1 MNAVLA
7 SPDAVP
13 TVVPIRGR
21 LPALVPVVAD
31 ALASLFMRRRRWNLS
46 GEPPYWF
53 EVFVAPLD
61 PVGERIGIVIDG
73 RPGELVLTA
82 ATPASIGELDW
93 SDYAGTARLTAW
105 TLAHQRPMMRLSR
118 VFKGIV
124 LPQSLGDARAPVAE
138 GLLAIGF
145 RIGEGDDVLDEGVM
159 RIDPALVSRLMAR
172 DGDASVQ
179 AARRQALSALP
190 VRLRVGAEG
199 PSLEVAE
206 LRALEPGDVIVL
218 GSRQRAFSRL
228 RVMPTDGRE
237 SGGWSATWENERV
250 RIDARV
256 PWTLHDG
263 SDPMQDSA
271 DTPAEHVEGAAAAP
285 PDPLGALPLRV
296 DFLLGELSV
305 PLAKLSE
312 LEPGYVFA
320 LGEQLDHA
328 RIGIRANGKRIGTGR
343 LVAVGDT
350 LGVQLE
356 GWEVDGL
363 Q

>member
-7 SPDAVP
+7 TRSESPSPASV
-13 TVVPIRGR
+13 RGH
-21 LPALVPVVAD
+21 LPAIAPVVAD
-31 ALASLFMRRRRWNLS
+31 ALSSLFARRRRWTLS
-46 GEPPYWF
+46 GEHPYWF
-53 EVFVAPLD
+53 EVFAAPVD
-61 PVGERIGIVIDG
+61 PVGERIGIVVDG
-73 RPGELVLTA
+73 RAGELVLTA

-124 LPQSLGDARAPVAE
+124 LPQSLGDARSPVAD
-138 GLLAIGF
+138 GLLPVGF
-145 RIGEGDDVLDEGVM
+145 RIGEGDEALDEGVL
-159 RIDPALVSRLMAR
+159 RIDPALVARLLSRDDDAVARTSRRDGLSRL
-172 DGDASVQ
+172 
-179 AARRQALSALP
+179 P
-190 VRLRVGAEG
+190 VDLRVGAEG
-199 PSLEVAE
+199 PSLGVAE
-206 LRALEPGDVIVL
+206 MRALEPGDVIVL
-218 GSRQRAFSRL
+218 GTRQRAFSRL
-228 RVMPTDGRE
+228 RVMPSDGRD

-263 SDPMQDSA
+263 SEPMQDSA
-271 DTPAEHVEGAAAAP
+271 EPITDGTDAAAP

-305 PLAKLSE
+305 PLAKLAE

-320 LGEQLDHA
+320 LGEHLDQA
-328 RIGIRANGKRIGTGR
+328 RIGIRANGKRVGTGR

-356 GWEVDGL
+356 GWDIDGI